1 MPSTDTRPRTP
12 SVSELQAA
20 LEAARQGVFAAGAP
34 AAAPAAAP
42 PESGATDTETT
53 APLSAPPVTPRS
65 SGRRPQ
71 SPPRGPVPAD
81 GPNSGVWLL
90 GVHGGSGAR
99 CLASVLTG
107 TRSSGGAWPEPA
119 GGRGQVVLVCRTSHR
134 GLAAA
139 QDHARQFRD
148 DPALRDQLDLLG
160 VIVSADAPGRLP
172 PPLRRLERL
181 VSGAVPVL
189 GEVPWQPAWRLGPAQ
204 PFPEPPAWLTKLQQ
218 TLSVAAPR

>member
-42 PESGATDTETT
+42 AESGATDSET
-53 APLSAPPVTPRS
+53 SALPVTPRS
-65 SGRRPQ
+65 SVRRPQ
-71 SPPRGPVPAD
+71 SPPARRAPTDAPK
-81 GPNSGVWLL
+81 SGVWLL

-107 TRSSGGAWPEPA
+107 TRTSGGAWPEPA
-119 GGRGQVVLVCRTSHR
+119 AGRGQVVLVCRTSHR

-181 VSGAVPVL
+181 VSGALPVL

-218 TLSVAAPR
+218 ALSVAAPR